1 MLNVRMWGRAIRVI
15 PRLSREEWGRLDF
28 VSRWLVAT
36 RSAVLFMTLVS
47 SSLGGLLALRSGQG
61 RAWLWALTTLGLL
74 LAHATNNLIND
85 LTDHLTGADRDNSFR
100 AQYGPHP
107 IEHGLM
113 SKAQLIGYAAV
124 TGALALA
131 IGVFLAWNGG
141 MPVVWL
147 LASGVFFVLF
157 YTYPLKYFG
166 MGELAV
172 LAVWGPLMVGGTYLT
187 TTGSWS
193 WDAAIAS
200 LPYALSASTVIFGKH
215 IDKLASDEAKR
226 IRTLPVLIGERAA
239 RSIAVAMLLLQYA
252 LVGLLVYRGIV
263 GPVVLC
269 VLLALPRCVRVVQ
282 AYLSPRPAA
291 PPPEMPAGIWPLW
304 FVALA
309 FWHARLFG
317 MLLIGGLIADTVLH
331 RLHIPG

>member
-1 MLNVRMWGRAIRVI
+1 MLNVSMWGRAIRVI
-15 PRLSREEWGRLDF
+15 PRLSREEWRGLDV

-36 RSAVLFMTLVS
+36 RSAVLVMTLVS
-47 SSLGGLLALRSGQG
+47 SSLGGLLALRSGEG
-61 RAWLWALTTLGLL
+61 SPLLWALTTLGLL

-113 SKAQLIGYAAV
+113 SRAQLIGYAAV
-124 TGALALA
+124 TGSLALA
-131 IGVFLAWNGG
+131 IGAFLAWSGG
-141 MPVVWL
+141 KPVLWL
-147 LASGVFFVLF
+147 LGSGVFFVLF
-157 YTYPLKYFG
+157 YTWPLKYFG

-172 LAVWGPLMVGGTYLT
+172 LAVWGPLMVGGSYLT
-187 TTGSWS
+187 TTGHWS

-226 IRTLPVLIGERAA
+226 IRTLPVLIGERLA
-239 RSIAVAMLLLQYA
+239 RAIAILMLGLQYA

-269 VLLALPRCVRVVQ
+269 VLLALPRCVRVIK
-282 AYLSPRPAA
+282 AYLHPRPAS
-291 PPPEMPAGIWPLW
+291 PPPELPAGIWPLW

-317 MLLIGGLIADTVLH
+317 MLLIGGLILDTLLH
-331 RLHIPG
+331 RLHLLS

>member
-15 PRLSREEWGRLDF
+15 PRLSRDEWGDLDPI
-28 VSRWLVAT
+28 SRWLVAT

-47 SSLGGLLALRSGQG
+47 SSLGGLLALRSGLG
-61 RAWLWALTTLGLL
+61 SAWLWALTTLGLL

-107 IEHGLM
+107 LEHGLM

-131 IGVFLAWNGG
+131 IGAFLAWRGG

-147 LASGVFFVLF
+147 LGSGIFFVLF

-193 WDAAIAS
+193 WDAALAS

-215 IDKLASDEAKR
+215 IDKLALDEAKR
-226 IRTLPVLIGERAA
+226 IRTLPVLIGERPA
-239 RSIAVAMLLLQYA
+239 RAIAVALLLLQYA
-252 LVGLLVYRGIV
+252 LVGFLVYRGIV

-269 VLLALPRCVRVVQ
+269 VLLALPRCVRVAQ
-282 AYLSPRPAA
+282 AYLHPRPAA
-291 PPPEMPAGIWPLW
+291 PPPELPAGIWPLW

-317 MLLIGGLIADTVLH
+317 MLLIGGLIVDTLLH
-331 RLHIPG
+331 RLHLLG